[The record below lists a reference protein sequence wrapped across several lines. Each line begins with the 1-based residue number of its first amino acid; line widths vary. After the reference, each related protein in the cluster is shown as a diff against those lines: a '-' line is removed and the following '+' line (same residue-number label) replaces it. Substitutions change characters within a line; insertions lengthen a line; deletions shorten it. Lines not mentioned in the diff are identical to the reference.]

1 RRPRGAADRHG
12 VLRRPHAGADRRA
25 SVLQVD
31 GGADPGLREVRAGV
45 HHRGAPL
52 RLRRGERPG
61 DPDHPRGGPRLA
73 ELRVLF
79 PARLSPGA
87 GARRPREMMDYAG
100 DRLKH
105 LHIADVFDHTAN
117 VGNRYIMNP
126 PGVDARIH
134 QHNEI
139 GNGEIDWDDAFAYLR
154 EREYDGPVS
163 VCVFGWEE

>member
-1 RRPRGAADRHG
+1 
-12 VLRRPHAGADRRA
+12 
-25 SVLQVD
+25 
-31 GGADPGLREVRAGV
+31 
-45 HHRGAPL
+45 
-52 RLRRGERPG
+52 
-61 DPDHPRGGPRLA
+61 
-73 ELRVLF
+73 
-79 PARLSPGA
+79 
-87 GARRPREMMDYAG
+87 MMDYAG

-163 VCVFGWEE
+163 VCVFGWEEDADAINIRMRERILKEIGRASCRGRGENLGVVDTGSRHGSATG

>member
-1 RRPRGAADRHG
+1 
-12 VLRRPHAGADRRA
+12 
-25 SVLQVD
+25 
-31 GGADPGLREVRAGV
+31 
-45 HHRGAPL
+45 
-52 RLRRGERPG
+52 
-61 DPDHPRGGPRLA
+61 
-73 ELRVLF
+73 
-79 PARLSPGA
+79 
-87 GARRPREMMDYAG
+87 MMDYAG

-154 EREYDGPVS
+154 EREYDAPAS
-163 VCVFGWEE
+163 VCVVGGEEDAAASTIRLPARMLKVLGGDWPRSAGASAGIDPSADRPVGRRPCPLTAAKEHPCATSASAW

>member
-1 RRPRGAADRHG
+1 
-12 VLRRPHAGADRRA
+12 
-25 SVLQVD
+25 
-31 GGADPGLREVRAGV
+31 
-45 HHRGAPL
+45 
-52 RLRRGERPG
+52 
-61 DPDHPRGGPRLA
+61 
-73 ELRVLF
+73 
-79 PARLSPGA
+79 
-87 GARRPREMMDYAG
+87 MMDYAG

-163 VCVFGWEE
+163 VCVFGWERSEEHTSELQSRGHLVCRLLLDKNK